1 MSIEMRQEI
10 ATLANKLPDAVLPD
24 AIALLH
30 SLLEKEQNGKEHKS
44 TNSSN
49 EADFDRAMAAYQVIG
64 KKYENALRELA
75 K

>member
-1 MSIEMRQEI
+1 MSMEMRQKI
-10 ATLANKLPDAVLPD
+10 TLLANKLPDAVLPD

-30 SLLEKEQNGKEHKS
+30 SLLDKEQNGKEHKS

-49 EADFDRAMAAYQVIG
+49 EADFDRAMQLYQQG
-64 KKYENALRELA
+64 SEKYKNALRELA